1 MYIIVHANKRCTNEY
16 DGECTSIVYLN
27 SHKVIALSTTNTSLV
42 WLNGIVVELSIMSG
56 MSVQF

>member
-1 MYIIVHANKRCTNEY
+1 MCANKRCTNEY

-27 SHKVIALSTTNTSLV
+27 SHKVIALSTTNTSSV

-56 MSVQF
+56 MSVRF